1 MRSLL
6 ALGVAAGLAAIVA
19 IPGAAQAAAGSAA
32 PSQSASASP
41 TASPTTSPPTSPGA
55 SSSTSPSPA
64 KSAPPKKRKPSPKKH
79 TAGVTVTGPHM
90 YNPNTASS
98 DFKTASTVT
107 VSQTTNLVNQTI
119 QVSWT
124 GFTPSGT
131 GGSPVYNASG
141 TDYPVMVAQCRGTD
155 PKIPDDC
162 YDATNG
168 GSPATFGADG
178 PGNTAYAITEQ
189 NGTGTADILLFTSVQ
204 NQWLGCGP
212 TTGCSLV
219 IMPSQGGDSVDY
231 ATPHCGDHA
240 DDNQFLDLGEY
251 AFTSFDNSPNTA
263 YCSWQKRIV
272 IPLRFAPTPDGC
284 PLRNADFT
292 AGGSPM
298 LADAMQEWQTGFCE
312 GANSVEVQYNSEVNE
327 SEART
332 DFADGLDN
340 IAFTTLPLSGPT
352 KYPYTYAPVA
362 VSAATV
368 AYWVDNSV
376 TGQPYTN
383 LKLDPRLVTKLLT
396 TSYAYTNDACPNGG
410 APPFGC
416 DNAVDNNP
424 INLYSDP
431 EFEKLNPKVGQNPAQ
446 PTGTEIPNIVS
457 GDSDMTWVTTSW
469 IAANQDAASFL
480 AGQFDPWGMHVNTY
494 YLGLKYPTDAF
505 LPMDPYPPISFQ
517 YSPVYPLSTVATDM
531 SEYILPGTEDVK
543 DPTTGNYDSLPPETV
558 GDRDM
563 WSVLDLAD
571 ATRFLIPTAAIEN
584 AAGKYVEPTSASMTA
599 AVNDMTVNA
608 DGVRSINEASKDPNE
623 YPLTMIIYAVVPT
636 GGISQTKADKIA
648 QFLYDVA
655 GEGQKSGTAPGE
667 LAPGYMPLT
676 SALLKQTL
684 KAAYE
689 VLHQTGNTEKSSAP
703 STSPSASPSASKS
716 PSASESPSDSPSAAP
731 TAHGIAVSFSSP
743 DSIGMSWVVLALL
756 IAGFVLV
763 VAGPAA
769 LVAGSP
775 AARAAIAGSV
785 RRIKR
790 ISTINRNKPGGGA
803 RHGGFRPALRP
814 VNRSAARS
822 LWRRNS

>member
-1 MRSLL
+1 MRRLL

-19 IPGAAQAAAGSAA
+19 VPGAAQAVAA
-32 PSQSASASP
+32 PTASP
-41 TASPTTSPPTSPGA
+41 TASPSTSPSASP
-55 SSSTSPSPA
+55 STSPSPT
-64 KSAPPKKRKPSPKKH
+64 KSAPSKKKKPKKH

-107 VSQTTNLVNQTI
+107 VSQTTSLVNQTI

-131 GGSPVYNASG
+131 GGSPVYTASG
-141 TDYPVMVAQCRGTD
+141 IDYPVMIAQCRGTD

-178 PGNTAYAITEQ
+178 PGNTSYAITEP

-212 TTGCSLV
+212 TTACSLV
-219 IMPSQGGDSVDY
+219 VMPSQGGDSVDY
-231 ATPHCGDHA
+231 ATPHCSDHQ

-272 IPLRFAPTPDGC
+272 IPLHFAPTPNGC

-312 GANSVEVQYNSEVNE
+312 GTNSVEVQYNSEVNE

-332 DFADGLDN
+332 GFADGVDDV
-340 IAFTTLPLSGPT
+340 AFTTLPITGPT

-362 VSAATV
+362 VSAATI
-368 AYWVDNSV
+368 AYWVDNSA
-376 TGQPYTN
+376 TGQSYTN
-383 LKLDPRLVTKLLT
+383 LKLDPRLVAKLLT
-396 TSYAYTNDACPNGG
+396 TSYAYTNDACPGGG
-410 APPFGC
+410 AAPFGC
-416 DNAVDNNP
+416 DNAVDGNP

-431 EFEKLNPKVGQNPAQ
+431 EFEKLNPEVKQNPAQ
-446 PTGTEIPNIVS
+446 PTGTEIPNVVS

-469 IAANQDAASFL
+469 IAANKDATNFL

-494 YLGLKYPTDAF
+494 YLGLKYPTQAF

-531 SEYILPGTEDVK
+531 SEYALPGTEDVK

-558 GDRDM
+558 GGRDM

-571 ATRFLIPTAAIEN
+571 ADRFLIPTAAIEN
-584 AAGKYVEPTSASMTA
+584 AAGKYVQPTHSSMTA
-599 AVNDMTVNA
+599 AVNDMTVDS
-608 DGVRSINEASKDPNE
+608 DGVRSINEASKDPKE

-655 GEGQKSGTAPGE
+655 GEGQQSGTKPGE

-676 SALLKQTL
+676 STLAKQTL
-684 KAAYE
+684 QAAYD
-689 VLHQTGNTEKSSAP
+689 VLHQTGDTKKSSSP
-703 STSPSASPSASKS
+703 SPSPSQSPSPSASQS
-716 PSASESPSDSPSAAP
+716 PSASAPQSPSDSPSAAT

-775 AARAAIAGSV
+775 AARAAIAGGI

-790 ISTINRNKPGGGA
+790 INTVNRNKPGGG
-803 RHGGFRPALRP
+803 
-814 VNRSAARS
+814 VNRFAARS
-822 LWRRNS
+822 LWRRKS

>member
-1 MRSLL
+1 MRSLR

-19 IPGAAQAAAGSAA
+19 IPGAAQAAGPAA
-32 PSQSASASP
+32 PSQSASATP
-41 TASPTTSPPTSPGA
+41 TASPTTSPPA
-55 SSSTSPSPA
+55 SPSPV
-64 KSAPPKKRKPSPKKH
+64 KSAPPKKHP
-79 TAGVTVTGPHM
+79 AGVTVTGPHM

-119 QVSWT
+119 QVNWT

-131 GGSPVYNASG
+131 GGSPVYNSSG
-141 TDYPVMVAQCRGTD
+141 TDYPVMIAQCRGAD

-178 PGNTAYAITEQ
+178 PGNTSYAITEP
-189 NGTGTADILLFTSVQ
+189 NGTGSAEILLFTSVQ
-204 NQWLGCGP
+204 NQWLNCGP
-212 TTGCSLV
+212 SVPCSLV

-231 ATPHCGDHA
+231 ATPHCGDHE

-272 IPLRFAPTPDGC
+272 IPLRFAPTPNGC

-298 LADAMQEWQTGFCE
+298 LAAAMEEWQTGFCE

-332 DFADGLDN
+332 DFADGLDDV
-340 IAFTTLPLSGPT
+340 AFTTLPVTGPT
-352 KYPYTYAPVA
+352 KHPYTYAPVA
-362 VSAATV
+362 VSAATI
-368 AYWVDNSV
+368 AYWVDNSA

-383 LKLDPRLVTKLLT
+383 LKLDPRLVAKLLT
-396 TSYAYTNDACPNGG
+396 TSYAYTNDACPGGG

-416 DNAVDNNP
+416 DNAVDGNP

-431 EFEKLNPKVGQNPAQ
+431 EFERLNPGVGQNPAQ
-446 PTGTEIPNIVS
+446 PTGTEIPNVVS

-469 IAANQDAASFL
+469 IAANKDATDFL
-480 AGQFDPWGMHVNTY
+480 DGQFDPWGMHVNTY
-494 YLGLKYPTDAF
+494 YLGLKYPTQAF

-531 SEYILPGTEDVK
+531 SEYTLPGTEDTK
-543 DPTTGNYDSLPPETV
+543 DPSTGNYDSLAPETV

-571 ATRFLIPTAAIEN
+571 ASRFLIPTAAIEN
-584 AAGKYVEPTSASMTA
+584 AAGKYVEPTYPSMAA

-608 DGVRSINEASKDPNE
+608 DGIRSINEASKDPNE
-623 YPLTMIIYAVVPT
+623 YPLTMIIYAAVPT

-655 GEGQKSGTAPGE
+655 GQGQKSGTAPGE

-676 SALLKQTL
+676 PTLLHQTL
-684 KAAYE
+684 QAAYE
-689 VLHQTGNTEKSSAP
+689 VLHQTGDAKS
-703 STSPSASPSASKS
+703 SPSASKS
-716 PSASESPSDSPSAAP
+716 PAESPSPAESRSPSAESPSAPEPPSAAP

-775 AARAAIAGSV
+775 AARAAIAAGV
-785 RRIKR
+785 RRIK
-790 ISTINRNKPGGGA
+790 PGGGTN
-803 RHGGFRPALRP
+803 H
-814 VNRSAARS
+814 STARS
-822 LWRRNS
+822 VWRRNS